1 LSKFKNIKNIA
12 SRERK
17 DISSRMHGKKIVS
30 NIRKV
35 LLVGYNG
42 ANNTGSE
49 ARLLTIINEVRL
61 VLGPEVEITIPTLC
75 KENLAR
81 YIQEG
86 PKLKMVTLPPVYF
99 AAFRKMVRDHDL
111 VLLVEGSC
119 YMDGWTSY
127 LLWAWLW
134 VTRCAHK
141 AGKIVIAY
149 GADAGSLAA
158 INLKLVRREASKT
171 DLIITRTR
179 AAADRLKQ
187 WQIKAPIEVS
197 ADQAF
202 NFHPDPADHDL
213 LQRFWPESAP
223 GVIGFAA
230 IDFHLWPVVL
240 RLWGRSENCYRWPYY
255 YSSSRSRRFARES
268 LARGYAD
275 FGDRLIEKHGRSVAF
290 FCMEQLDEAFARLIQ
305 SLMRHGREARIFSAR
320 EYNASQMTAM
330 LRRLELLITS
340 RYHAGVLSAAAGVP
354 QIAISHDQRLRDLY
368 HDLEIDE
375 YLLEHD
381 SSGLFQLLEQRAEHL
396 LRNPLAQREL
406 LRQNYLVHQM
416 RAERNPKLLAQLI
429 KRRVNS

>member
-1 LSKFKNIKNIA
+1 M
-12 SRERK
+12 RRK
-17 DISSRMHGKKIVS
+17 TQVS

-61 VLGPEVEITIPTLC
+61 VLGPEVDITIPTLC

-86 PKLKMVTLPPVYF
+86 PKLKMVPLPPVYF
-99 AAFRKMVRDHDL
+99 AAFHQMVQTHDL

-149 GADAGSLAA
+149 AADAGSLSTL
-158 INLKLVRREASKT
+158 NRKLMQREAGKT

-187 WQIKAPIEVS
+187 WQINVPLEVT

-202 NFHPDPADHDL
+202 NFHPDPADHDS
-213 LQRFWPESAP
+213 LQQYWPEATA
-223 GVIGFAA
+223 GVIGLAA
-230 IDFHLWPVVL
+230 VDFYLWPVVL
-240 RLWGRSENCYRWPYY
+240 RLWGRNENCYRWPYY
-255 YSSSRSRRFARES
+255 YSSSRSRRFARKN
-268 LARGYAD
+268 LVKGYAD
-275 FGDRLIEKHGRSVAF
+275 FGDRLIEKHGRSVAL

-305 SLMRHGREARIFSAR
+305 ASMRHGREVRIFSAR
-320 EYNASQMTAM
+320 EYNASQMTAL
-330 LRRLELLITS
+330 LRRLDLLITS
-340 RYHAGVLSAAAGVP
+340 RYHAGVLSAAAAVP
-354 QIAISHDQRLRDLY
+354 QIAVSHDQRLRDLY
-368 HDLEIDE
+368 HDFEIDE
-375 YLLEHD
+375 YLLEYN
-381 SSGLFQLLEQRAEHL
+381 SPGLFGLLEQRAEDL
-396 LRNPLAQREL
+396 LQNPQPQREL
-406 LRQNYLVHQM
+406 LRQFYRVHQT
-416 RAERNPKLLAQLI
+416 RAQRNPELLEQMI
-429 KRRVNS
+429 NRRVNR